1 MSRRRNDLPIILSR
15 STRTGIMIF
24 PNRKMGGRDVLIV
37 GLKREVPTGETFE
50 MKDIDWVKA
59 VLHFSDVESL
69 RVTVDCLT
77 QELQRWMKEM
87 PLPEPW
93 RGDEE

>member
-1 MSRRRNDLPIILSR
+1 MSRRRTDLPIILSR

-37 GLKREVPTGETFE
+37 GLNREVPSGENYE
-50 MKDIDWVKA
+50 LQDIDWIKA
-59 VLHFSDVESL
+59 VLHFSDVGSL

-77 QELQRWMKEM
+77 QELQRWVKEG
-87 PLPEPW
+87 
-93 RGDEE
+93 RTDG